1 MSDPQAA
8 PQTAP
13 QSTPLPES
21 ATPGFRRVL
30 AIDTSTSCVQAAL
43 VDLDDDELFL
53 TAFRRMVNAR
63 GHVEQLAPFIE
74 ACLADAGRKAGDVD
88 AVVAG
93 VGPGPFTGLRVGMVT
108 AAAFADGAGVPVYGV
123 CSLDGIGGNTRGRAL
138 AATDARRK
146 EIYWAVYEDGV
157 REGEPQVCK
166 PSELP
171 ETGADYAI
179 GEGASKY
186 ADELRMDAAAEP
198 VYPDLVKLVEL
209 AAPRLLSGAPSEQL
223 TPLYLRRPDAQPAV
237 PAPTGV
243 AEGGSQAAPNA

>member
-1 MSDPQAA
+1 M
-8 PQTAP
+8 
-13 QSTPLPES
+13 
-21 ATPGFRRVL
+21 RVL
-30 AIDTSTSCVQAAL
+30 ALDTSTSAVQAAL

-53 TAFRRMVNAR
+53 TSFRREIDGR
-63 GHVEQLAPFIE
+63 GHVEKLAPFIE
-74 ACLADAGRKAGDVD
+74 GCLADAGKSAGDVE

-93 VGPGPFTGLRVGMVT
+93 IGPGPFTGLRVGMVT

-157 REGEPQVCK
+157 REGEPQVSK
-166 PSELP
+166 PAELP
-171 ETGADYAI
+171 DWVSRKGGADYAI

-186 ADELRMDAAAEP
+186 ADQLSVPAETVP

-209 AAPRLLSGAPSEQL
+209 AAPRLLAGAPSEQL
-223 TPLYLRRPDAQPAV
+223 TPLYLRRPDAQPA
-237 PAPTGV
+237 APRD
-243 AEGGSQAAPNA
+243 

>member
-1 MSDPQAA
+1 M
-8 PQTAP
+8 
-13 QSTPLPES
+13 
-21 ATPGFRRVL
+21 RVL
-30 AIDTSTSCVQAAL
+30 ALDTSTAAVQAAL

-53 TAFRRMVNAR
+53 TAFRREVDAR
-63 GHVEQLAPFIE
+63 GHVEKLAPFIE
-74 ACLADAGRKAGDVD
+74 GCLADARRTVKDVD
-88 AVVAG
+88 AVVSG

-108 AAAFADGAGVPVYGV
+108 AAAFADGAGIPVYGV

-186 ADELRMDAAAEP
+186 ADELPMDAEATP
-198 VYPDLVKLVEL
+198 IFPDLVKLVEL
-209 AAPRLLSGAPSEQL
+209 AAPRLLAGAPTEQL
-223 TPLYLRRPDAQPAV
+223 TPLYLRRPDAQPAAGN
-237 PAPTGV
+237 PSPT
-243 AEGGSQAAPNA
+243 S